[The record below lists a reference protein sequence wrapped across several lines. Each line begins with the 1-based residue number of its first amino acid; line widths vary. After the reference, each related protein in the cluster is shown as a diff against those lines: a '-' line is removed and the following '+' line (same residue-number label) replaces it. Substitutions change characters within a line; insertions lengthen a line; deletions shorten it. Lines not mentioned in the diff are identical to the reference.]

1 MRSADSTDES
11 RHTASRRAVLSQTL
25 FGIMSGVILASKG
38 AAAEDVATV
47 TEDIEGSDGT
57 ITKIGFAYPRNWKY
71 ERDVSQKSDTVKL
84 TSCRILKLN
93 SFR

>member
-25 FGIMSGVILASKG
+25 FGIMAGVILASKN

-71 ERDVSQKSDTVKL
+71 ERDVSEKSETVKL
-84 TSCRILKLN
+84 MSFRIFKLN